1 MLRSLSGLKN
11 KLGRGDSQ
19 NADNKDNQAPQDAGA
34 QSARGPQS
42 TPVNLANQNASK
54 PPKFTLSGLK
64 GHIKNKL
71 SANGPA
77 DAVAAEAKKAAV
89 VGKEEKKKA
98 TDGDSSTSSEVVDLT
113 QVIPNSLSGQ
123 GGDSK
128 PFILKIQYLER
139 ENRGLTS
146 QLKQQKSENINIQQI

>member
-11 KLGRGDSQ
+11 KLARSDSH
-19 NADNKDNQAPQDAGA
+19 NADNKGNQAAQEAGA

-42 TPVNLANQNASK
+42 TPVNLANQNAAR

-71 SANGPA
+71 SANHPA
-77 DAVAAEAKKAAV
+77 DAAATEANKAS
-89 VGKEEKKKA
+89 GKEEKKKA
-98 TDGDSSTSSEVVDLT
+98 ADDDSSSTSEVVDLT

-139 ENRGLTS
+139 ENRSLAS
-146 QLKQQKSENINIQQI
+146 QLKQQKSENINMN

>member
-19 NADNKDNQAPQDAGA
+19 NADNKDTQAPQDAGA

-77 DAVAAEAKKAAV
+77 EASATPEAKKAAAA
-89 VGKEEKKKA
+89 KEEKKKA
-98 TDGDSSTSSEVVDLT
+98 ADDDSSSSSEVVDLT

-123 GGDSK
+123 GGYTK
-128 PFILKIQYLER
+128 PFILKI
-139 ENRGLTS
+139 
-146 QLKQQKSENINIQQI
+146 

>member
-11 KLGRGDSQ
+11 KLARSDSQ
-19 NADNKDNQAPQDAGA
+19 NADNKDSQAPDAGG
-34 QSARGPQS
+34 QSARGSQAAS
-42 TPVNLANQNASK
+42 VNLANQNASK

-64 GHIKNKL
+64 GHIKNKM
-71 SANGPA
+71 SGSGPVEA
-77 DAVAAEAKKAAV
+77 PATAEAKKAAAA
-89 VGKEEKKKA
+89 KEEKKKA
-98 TDGDSSTSSEVVDLT
+98 ADDSSSTSEEVDLT

-139 ENRGLTS
+139 ENKGLSS
-146 QLKQQKSENINIQQI
+146 QLKQQKSENINIQ

>member
-11 KLGRGDSQ
+11 KLARSDSQ
-19 NADNKDNQAPQDAGA
+19 NADNKDSQAADAGA
-34 QSARGPQS
+34 QSARGPQA

-64 GHIKNKL
+64 GHIKNKM
-71 SANGPA
+71 SGTGPA
-77 DAVAAEAKKAAV
+77 EAPAAAEAKKAAAA
-89 VGKEEKKKA
+89 KEEKKKA
-98 TDGDSSTSSEVVDLT
+98 ADDSSSTSEEVDLT

-139 ENRGLTS
+139 ENKGLSS
-146 QLKQQKSENINIQQI
+146 QLKQQKSENINIQ

>member
-1 MLRSLSGLKN
+1 M
-11 KLGRGDSQ
+11 
-19 NADNKDNQAPQDAGA
+19 
-34 QSARGPQS
+34 
-42 TPVNLANQNASK
+42 
-54 PPKFTLSGLK
+54 SGLK

-77 DAVAAEAKKAAV
+77 EASATTEAKKAAAA
-89 VGKEEKKKA
+89 KEEKKKA
-98 TDGDSSTSSEVVDLT
+98 ADDDSSSSSEVVDLT

-139 ENRGLTS
+139 ENKGLSS
-146 QLKQQKSENINIQQI
+146 QLKQQKSENINIQ

>member
-11 KLGRGDSQ
+11 KLARSDSQ
-19 NADNKDNQAPQDAGA
+19 NADNKDNQAAQEAGA

-42 TPVNLANQNASK
+42 TPVNLANQNAAK
-54 PPKFTLSGLK
+54 PPKFSLSGLK

-71 SANGPA
+71 SSNQPV
-77 DAVAAEAKKAAV
+77 DAAAAEAKKAGA
-89 VGKEEKKKA
+89 GKEEKKKA
-98 TDGDSSTSSEVVDLT
+98 DDDSSSTSEVVDLT

-139 ENRGLTS
+139 ENRSLPTQATKIRKHKHKLNLS
-146 QLKQQKSENINIQQI
+146 

>member
-71 SANGPA
+71 SANGPTEA
-77 DAVAAEAKKAAV
+77 SATTEAKKAAAA
-89 VGKEEKKKA
+89 KEEKKKA
-98 TDGDSSTSSEVVDLT
+98 ADDDSSSSSEVVDLT

-139 ENRGLTS
+139 ENKGLSS
-146 QLKQQKSENINIQQI
+146 QLKQQKSENINIQ